1 MFAGTLICA
10 GGLFYQIITEAYP
23 NTFKTNKVKQKR
35 IIF

>member
-10 GGLFYQIITEAYP
+10 GGLFYQIITKSYP